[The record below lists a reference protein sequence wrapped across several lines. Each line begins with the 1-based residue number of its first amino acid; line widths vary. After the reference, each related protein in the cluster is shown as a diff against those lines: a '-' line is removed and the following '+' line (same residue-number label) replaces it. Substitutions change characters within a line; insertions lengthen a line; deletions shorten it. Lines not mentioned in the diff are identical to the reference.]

1 MYSGKIY
8 LDFDEEN
15 HYKGQVSRCILRE
28 HELVL
33 DFKGIDGRQAYK
45 GSCTLS
51 RTNNSCTGEGTFT
64 FKGKSSVPATVKLT
78 LELDEGNL
86 ILSGTW
92 KDSGDAEEYQLDA
105 DLQQAGPI

>member
-1 MYSGKIY
+1 MYSGTIY
-8 LDFDEEN
+8 LDFDGEN

-28 HELVL
+28 HELAL
-33 DFKGIDGRQAYK
+33 DFNGVDEGHVFE
-45 GSCTLS
+45 GSCILS

-64 FKGKSSVPATVKLT
+64 YKGKSSVSATVKLT
-78 LELDEGNL
+78 LELDEGTL

-105 DLQQAGPI
+105 DLQQVGSS